1 MQEIFWKGRDSYRQ
15 LQNAFYEHV
24 KSKGFEL
31 ERGLPVEETGAK
43 HEKIEN
49 LKKLTNYENTKK
61 ILKNIKLELPEVSD
75 INDIQF
81 SNKKRDLEIEF
92 KEKER
97 QLKSDCRDI
106 INDYEKENNHLK
118 RLVDTFKKTIKIF
131 IKWICKKFYIAEDYA
146 LVRDFEKETRVS
158 LDTEKQVQKENRE
171 KEIEW
176 DYER

>member
-106 INDYEKENNHLK
+106 INDYK
-118 RLVDTFKKTIKIF
+118 
-131 IKWICKKFYIAEDYA
+131 
-146 LVRDFEKETRVS
+146 KET
-158 LDTEKQVQKENRE
+158 
-171 KEIEW
+171 II
-176 DYER
+176 